1 MSESLYFD
9 AMHPAAEAASEPSNF
24 PEANF
29 SPMPRSVQPRIGGL
43 AVARPGRV
51 MSQDEAL
58 ALFGL
63 EGDAFAESLFAR
75 SGVRSRRLALTPEMS
90 KTTLQQRTEHTEEQ
104 LLTMASEAVD
114 QLKIDPSRIGT
125 VISSTLWSL
134 GGPSLAHRLVE
145 RYGLRP
151 DTDKYH
157 IVGVGCV
164 SSVPL
169 LRLAAQALAADPLRQ
184 VLVVAAECSSGLL
197 TAVRADERTKIVGS
211 ALFADG
217 CAAVLLSAGP
227 GAGGPAVLATRVHQV
242 PGSLDK
248 VHIKV
253 VGDESSMFMTRELPS
268 IVDAHLG
275 GVTDSFL
282 AQQGLRPAAIRHW
295 LVHPGGPGILEAAQR
310 SLGLTREQ
318 LSASWDVLAQHGNMG
333 TATSLYVLD
342 RTQQQHT
349 PRPGDLGLMI
359 TVGPGITIG
368 HMLLRW

>member
-1 MSESLYFD
+1 
-9 AMHPAAEAASEPSNF
+9 MHPAAEAAPEFSNLQA
-24 PEANF
+24 ANIA
-29 SPMPRSVQPRIGGL
+29 PMPWPVRPRIGGL
-43 AVARPGRV
+43 AVARPGRSV
-51 MSQDEAL
+51 SQDDAL

-63 EGDAFAESLFAR
+63 TGDAFAESMFAR
-75 SGVRSRRLALTPEMS
+75 SGVHSRRLDLTPEMLRM
-90 KTTLQQRTEHTEEQ
+90 TLQQRTEHTEEH
-104 LLTMASEAVD
+104 LLAMASEAID
-114 QLKIDPSRIGT
+114 QLGIDPSRIGT

-145 RYGLRP
+145 RHGLRP

-164 SSVPL
+164 SAVPL
-169 LRLAAQALAADPLRQ
+169 IRLAAQALAADPQRQ
-184 VLVVAAECSSGLL
+184 VLIVAAECANGLL

-227 GAGGPAVLATRVHQV
+227 GAGGPAVLATRVHQI

-248 VHIKV
+248 VHVKV
-253 VGDESSMFMTRELPS
+253 AGDESSMFMTRELPG
-268 IVDAHLG
+268 IVEAQLG
-275 GVTDSFL
+275 AVTDSFL

-310 SLGLTREQ
+310 SLGLERERM
-318 LSASWDVLAQHGNMG
+318 SASWDVLAQHGNMG
-333 TATSLYVLD
+333 TATSLYVLH

-359 TVGPGITIG
+359 TVGPGITVG